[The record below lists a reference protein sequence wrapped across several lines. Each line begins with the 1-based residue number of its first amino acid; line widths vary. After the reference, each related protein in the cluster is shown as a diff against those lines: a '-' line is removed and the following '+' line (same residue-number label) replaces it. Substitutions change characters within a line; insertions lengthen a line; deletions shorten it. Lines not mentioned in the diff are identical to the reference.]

1 MKRDLKGMGKQNA
14 TQADKEAMVRSAMET
29 ADPQQLKNMEDAVN
43 YYGNKSED
51 ELMQELLRGKSSG
64 LIDEA
69 RLNDVAARIAPMLTQ
84 DQLARLNSVIER
96 LR

>member
-1 MKRDLKGMGKQNA
+1 MRDLKGFGK
-14 TQADKEAMVRSAMET
+14 KEAQGPNYESMAQDALNT
-29 ADPQQLKNMEDAVN
+29 ADPQQLKNMEDAVS
-43 YYGNKSED
+43 YYGGKSEG

-69 RLNDVAARIAPMLTQ
+69 QLNDVAARIAPMLTGE
-84 DQLARLNSVIER
+84 QLARLNAVLDR